1 MTDQTEMQA
10 RIEAL
15 EAERDRLREAL
26 RDLYEVAFAIRLH
39 SSKPY
44 KFSALDKAEA
54 KARAALK
61 GEGE

>member
-15 EAERDRLREAL
+15 EAERDRLKVE
-26 RDLYEVAFAIRLH
+26 RDKYA
-39 SSKPY
+39 
-44 KFSALDKAEA
+44 SALDDIADGLGETDVGA
-54 KARAALK
+54 IGRFAPAVARAALK